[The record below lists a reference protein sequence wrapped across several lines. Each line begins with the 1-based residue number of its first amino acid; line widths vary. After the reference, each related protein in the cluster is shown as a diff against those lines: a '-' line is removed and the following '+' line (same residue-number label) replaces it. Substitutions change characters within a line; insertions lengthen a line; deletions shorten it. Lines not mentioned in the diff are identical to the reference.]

1 MARPRSEEARRKVLE
16 ATAELIIEGG
26 VAKLTMEEVAARSG
40 VAKTTIYR
48 HWPERPALILDAV
61 GQAFRHV
68 ATPDTGSLRGDLLAF
83 FNGMVRADLSGKVG
97 RMMPCLIDAATRDPE
112 MEQLLARLGVEREG
126 PVVAIVGRAQQRGE
140 LPMDLD
146 QRVVVG
152 TIVGPIVFR
161 KVIQRQ
167 QIDSDYIE
175 RCVDV
180 AVTGL
185 GASVPAAAVPS

>member
-48 HWPERPALILDAV
+48 HWPERPALILDTV
-61 GQAFRHV
+61 GRAFRHV